1 MDDLLKKL
9 KSSGLIK
16 NGNEISRS
24 EVKACRRLEDV
35 LSGKWI
41 YHNAGNVFH
50 IHELLPYGYEYGNA
64 TFTRNI
70 IPLTLYAFE
79 EIPKIF
85 AANIKNIVFL
95 DIETSNLSL
104 GAGSFVFLIGIC
116 YFSDIGVETDLLLI
130 DHPGSEQALL
140 ETFQAEISRFEIIS
154 SYNGKSFDIPFL
166 RNRYA
171 IHQLDGALNFKFH
184 IDLLTY
190 ARRLWK
196 FSIESCKLANI
207 ENNILGLK
215 RDDDEIPGW
224 LVPQIYFDFLYQRD
238 PNLLK
243 GVICHNKMDVISLAA
258 LFQHITFLLNE
269 TGSNMIYDNKDY
281 FALAKLYSKMNAI
294 EKAKYYY
301 GLGFKNISDNHF
313 TPCYYWEYGM
323 LLKKNNEHEEA
334 LLYWEKSGNAGIQA
348 SCIELSKYYEH
359 KMRNYAIALK
369 WAKKAQE
376 MIRKNKLL
384 NKRNAE
390 DIPQIQH
397 RMSRIIR
404 KMKKHEK

>member
-1 MDDLLKKL
+1 MNDLLKKL

-16 NGNEISRS
+16 NGNEISRN
-24 EVKACRRLEDV
+24 EVRSFPRLEEVIKGD
-35 LSGKWI
+35 WI
-41 YHNAGNVFH
+41 FNRTGNVFH

-70 IPLTLYAFE
+70 DPLALYSFE
-79 EIPKIF
+79 NIPKKY
-85 AANIKNIVFL
+85 ATDIKNIVFL

-116 YFSDIGVETDLLLI
+116 YFSDICVETELYLI

-166 RNRYA
+166 KNRYA
-171 IHQLDGALNFKFH
+171 MHQLDEVVKNKFH

-196 FSIESCKLANI
+196 LSIESCKLANI
-207 ENNILGLK
+207 ETNILELE
-215 RDDDEIPGW
+215 RDKEEIPGW
-224 LVPQIYFDFLYQRD
+224 LVPQIYFDFLNQRD

-243 GVICHNKMDVISLAA
+243 GVIYHNKMDVISLAA
-258 LFQHITFLLNE
+258 LFQHFIFVLNE
-269 TGSNMIYDNKDY
+269 TSSEMIYDNKDY
-281 FALAKLYSKMNAI
+281 FALAKLYSRMNAV

-313 TPCYYWEYGM
+313 IAYYCWEYGM
-323 LLKKNNEHEEA
+323 LLKNNNEFEEA
-334 LLYWEKSGNAGIQA
+334 LFYWKKSGNAGIQA

-359 KMRNYAIALK
+359 KIKNYTIALK

-376 MIRKNKLL
+376 MLGNNKKI
-384 NKRNAE
+384 NKQNAE
-390 DIPQIQH
+390 DISQVQH
-397 RMSRIIR
+397 RISRIKR
-404 KMKKHEK
+404 KIKKHEK